1 MKKITPLLLENSII
15 KQSQAALAKKG
26 GRNGMKIICGYIKN
40 QTFDSFLKF
49 VECLCKL
56 ISTDPECGKTVT
68 PVLTSIVEVVKDFD
82 DTNHTEHTKSII
94 AIIEQYQ
101 KPVEEE
107 ATVEEQETLVT
118 EKLKS
123 LTVHGAQAAGATSA
137 AAMSQ
142 PIISSSVDPKL
153 GEFAP
158 TPCLLHD

>member
-1 MKKITPLLLENSII
+1 MDALTWSQKLLWQRFEKILRYW
-15 KQSQAALAKKG
+15 SQKHIQF
-26 GRNGMKIICGYIKN
+26 N
-40 QTFDSFLKF
+40 
-49 VECLCKL
+49 
-56 ISTDPECGKTVT
+56 
-68 PVLTSIVEVVKDFD
+68 
-82 DTNHTEHTKSII
+82 KS
-94 AIIEQYQ
+94 
-101 KPVEEE
+101 VEEE